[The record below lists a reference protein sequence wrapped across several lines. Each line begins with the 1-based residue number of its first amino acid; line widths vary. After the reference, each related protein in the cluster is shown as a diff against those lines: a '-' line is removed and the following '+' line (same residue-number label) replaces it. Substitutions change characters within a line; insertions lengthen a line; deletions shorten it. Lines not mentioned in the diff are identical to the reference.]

1 MDEVD
6 VSTPR
11 IGKKESRT
19 IEYAEI
25 SEKMHAIRQWISGPG
40 EKLLMSQNSKPYNFS
55 EAVTIRK
62 AHEQFEFKCM
72 KALEDFAVLC
82 EFRKQTSPSNELTE
96 LDFMVQNY
104 IDRLNKRTFF
114 VVSCF
119 SYFKLMEE
127 LWDILE
133 DLQKRS
139 REVDTYDLSS
149 IASSIKGI
157 ESGLDKVEARLI
169 SLNHELERL
178 KVILVPTDAAYL
190 GQLENVFNE
199 ACKTASERVQDMRIQ
214 KLVLRK
220 HSKLLECENNVQESV
235 GWIEELSDNVGLLY
249 RENCVGKNQLEA
261 SELLDKCGH
270 IYKQAKTT
278 YAYSSQLLETY
289 SKLCEAD
296 GRKVPR
302 IVGSCRN
309 RLVRV
314 WPRLQHRLREFR
326 ERTEAAESV
335 YTHSDL
341 LLNRVQEYLLNATRN
356 PVAFDRVCD
365 SMTEDV
371 QVVTD
376 DQHRKQIDS
385 LLQEFQHTKTLAL
398 TLLERLSRGLLAD
411 DSEFTGPVIDEVSRL
426 MRLRLYTLWL
436 KLREYEVVV
445 LGYNTADSTTV
456 SELGMDTIRPLARS
470 RSVTSTI
477 RPRESPF
484 GGFEDFVNNAFYSPV
499 QVEPGRRKHDAEKP
513 ERDIPRQS
521 ERRPGTGS
529 GARPNKSVT
538 PPMTQPTNKPKADYR
553 SRSPDL
559 HLLDAQKSSNE
570 THASKETKTESAP
583 STTDEV
589 AQHLKTVLKQME
601 ARLKEMKPENGT
613 AFDEI
618 RQQQLRNDADRELV
632 RLENQINDALNAT
645 EHPPSTTLKDM
656 AGQILEQGRRA
667 HRKWLTEWDSWVPT
681 AINPKDMERIRLR
694 ELETDIG
701 ECQNRLYDLINAV
714 CLTTAQNAEA
724 IKSKEHSTLGSCF
737 SPEVVTDED
746 VKRISMVCEE
756 TQGMKETIPAQE
768 EFISNLLSDC
778 RQAQH
783 LSAHTEKAET
793 LWKRYKKCLVS
804 FDSLV
809 KCLERGYLLLVRSK
823 EFATQRDSCLKDLKN
838 KHLEIPNLQIDGR
851 TLENDISHWL
861 ASGLFQSAAVQVT
874 QSTKARPSIQW
885 LVSQL
890 TRNLD
895 QLRDAMD
902 ELDMLAANIRSG
914 SSQDNV
920 DLNAILPNTLSS
932 VKSEQNTLDNLDN
945 RADTLRTPSLTR
957 LLPSAEF
964 PGKRTP
970 VPAESLEIPP
980 PLPPRLGKLPMHG
993 DTLKAASAQT
1003 LSLSTNETKRSGMT
1017 DIYPQWRITQP
1028 LNDISCKADDDAVLR
1043 CEFAGPKDKR
1053 SFSVSWTFRPFVY
1066 TPDGVKVGQKSRIP
1080 KDSASIVEEV
1090 GTDYAQLLFKAVDP
1104 SRSGYYTMRIKNL
1117 STGNAMKS
1125 SGKVIVQPYFT
1136 TEMHDATAPIVDPK
1150 TGRLGTVKFSVIFR
1164 GFTCAPRV
1172 QWNHDGDRLNPKLWQ
1187 IDNQKESS
1195 TIVSNAAK
1203 ISDQGLYECRLCD
1216 PQSGLEL
1223 VSKGQLKVDKVREP
1237 CAHSPLSIGE
1247 AKLGEPLAIRCPLPE
1262 GIDIN
1267 LCEIDW
1273 LHNNQTI
1280 YTFQPSL
1287 LASSRNSSFSR
1298 SGSRDN
1304 TFQCNETTW
1313 RTYVAD
1319 GCCVLTTGNVHQTD
1333 SGDYTC
1339 RIHTTED
1346 VYESSGHFTVYE
1358 ILEFVEP
1365 LQPVNV
1371 QHGHPLMLH
1380 CRLNRPVECTLPS
1393 SSDDQLN
1400 NSSAALTVEWYLND
1414 TYLNPYKCIRLGT
1427 VIQAEKDTLSL
1438 AVSKATGDHG
1448 GLYRCKVYSND
1459 TQVETQCSVNI
1470 QAIVPPKIIT
1480 YERKPEGAVLV
1491 GQSVTITVQ
1500 FEADTLPT
1508 CNWTH
1513 EGLPLDNKK
1522 MQFEES
1528 LSQNACML
1536 SMQNLQQEHSGWYKL
1551 VLANDA
1557 GWVDLNL
1564 HISVEEP
1571 TETDSIHPHIPG
1583 SDSII
1588 AQDVISD
1595 TFRPD
1600 LAHEEYPI
1608 VSDVFIIAP
1617 SNVSVMAGET
1627 VKLLCVISLLDSC
1640 YSVNWAR
1647 GDTVLVAGSET
1658 LMYNGYPREG
1668 IFSLEI
1674 KNLKPHQ
1681 SGLYTITAVRRNN
1694 EQTSPRFLAVAQTT
1708 FWLNVTEPTQ
1718 STGVSSTG
1726 RYPPCL
1732 LDKQERM
1739 KQMFV
1744 QSESKLGLSYT
1755 IRGNPVPESC
1765 WIKDKTTV
1773 IKPQKGKIEI
1783 THNNSH
1789 YGLTI
1794 HDMDITDSGLW
1805 EFICHNPYNFL
1816 VLSRTI
1822 DVSPTNLEPVKV
1834 QQTMDGSSSRT
1845 QDTTGTTSKIIVAR
1859 SPIMKQLPPERASEN
1874 RRRSSPA
1881 LMKNG
1886 IGETRPPDFKAI
1898 FTDFTCRT
1906 GETVRLM
1913 CRIDGCPTPMVT
1925 WSFDEKPIDTF
1936 GKRFREE
1943 KRGDEYTLVIEGVTQ
1958 KESGR
1963 YLVTAENIVGVATCS
1978 GNLFVRSMS
1987 INRSLSPM
1995 SEPGFHNY
2003 SPAYGDWMESSSLNG
2018 HLRRHSG
2025 TQTPTNQRVEMI
2037 HFVNVSHSKEY
2048 PHRRRSAPSDCP
2060 YCSHVVEPCSRHTFH
2075 ESSILDQSAIR
2086 TIKHRN
2092 GTRSR
2097 IRRSHM
2103 SSCSSRLTR
2112 PRSEGSILPLCSQ
2125 CYTPIKTPEAATPYS
2140 AMFDED
2146 SVFFAKPSIYATVPR
2161 QYARPVPRDT
2171 IFKTDPYHSS
2181 YSRPRSLSAKTSRAT
2196 ETIIQREIPI
2206 KLAGS
2211 KEKLPEKSEV
2221 LAPERGRFKVVPVTQ
2236 HRIRNTLADE
2246 KKQEAHFSTVESSE
2260 CE

>member
-1 MDEVD
+1 MDED
-6 VSTPR
+6 GVSTPR

-25 SEKMHAIRQWISGPG
+25 SEKIHAIREWISGPG
-40 EKLLMSQNSKPYNFS
+40 EKLLISQNSKPYNFS

-119 SYFKLMEE
+119 SYFKLLEE

-149 IASSIKGI
+149 IANSINGI
-157 ESGLDKVEARLI
+157 ESGLEKVEARLV

-178 KVILVPTDAAYL
+178 KVILIPTDAAYL

-385 LLQEFQHTKTLAL
+385 LLQEFQQTKTLAL
-398 TLLERLSRGLLAD
+398 ALLERLSRGLLAD
-411 DSEFTGPVIDEVSRL
+411 DSEFTGPVIDEISRL

-445 LGYNTADSTTV
+445 LGYNTADSTTA

-477 RPRESPF
+477 RPRDSPF

-499 QVEPGRRKHDAEKP
+499 QVEPGRRKYDTEKP

-559 HLLDAQKSSNE
+559 HLLDEQKSSNE
-570 THASKETKTESAP
+570 ARASKEIKTESAF
-583 STTDEV
+583 SITDEV
-589 AQHLKTVLKQME
+589 VQHLKTVLKQME
-601 ARLKEMKPENGT
+601 ARLKEMKPENEA

-618 RQQQLRNDADRELV
+618 RRQQLRNDADRELV
-632 RLENQINDALNAT
+632 RLENQINDALNT
-645 EHPPSTTLKDM
+645 TQRPHSTTLKDM

-667 HRKWLTEWDSWVPT
+667 HRKWLTEWESWVPT
-681 AINPKDMERIRLR
+681 AINPRDMQRIRLR

-724 IKSKEHSTLGSCF
+724 IKSKEHSNLS
-737 SPEVVTDED
+737 SSLNSEVITDED

-783 LSAHTEKAET
+783 LRAHMEKAET
-793 LWKRYKKCLVS
+793 LWRRYKKCLGS
-804 FDSLV
+804 FDSFV
-809 KCLERGYLLLVRSK
+809 KCLERGYLLLVRSRK
-823 EFATQRDSCLKDLKN
+823 FATQRDSCLKDLKN
-838 KHLEIPNLQIDGR
+838 KHHEIPNLQVDGR
-851 TLENDISHWL
+851 MLENDISHWL
-861 ASGLFQSAAVQVT
+861 ASGLFQSAAAQVT

-885 LVSQL
+885 LISQL
-890 TRNLD
+890 SRNLD

-932 VKSEQNTLDNLDN
+932 VKSELHTSDNLDN

-964 PGKRTP
+964 SGSRTP

-980 PLPPRLGKLPMHG
+980 PLPPRLSKLPMHG
-993 DTLKAASAQT
+993 DTQKAASAQS

-1028 LNDISCKADDDAVLR
+1028 LGDISCKADDDAVLR

-1080 KDSASIVEEV
+1080 KDPGNIVEEV

-1104 SRSGYYTMRIKNL
+1104 SRSGYYTMRIKNV

-1125 SGKVIVQPYFT
+1125 SGKVTVRPYFT
-1136 TEMHDATAPIVDPK
+1136 TEMHDATVPIVDPK
-1150 TGRLGTVKFSVIFR
+1150 TGRLGTVKFSVTFR

-1172 QWNHDGDRLNPKLWQ
+1172 QWNHDGDRLNTKLWQ
-1187 IDNQKESS
+1187 IDNQKDSS

-1216 PQSGLEL
+1216 PQSGQEL
-1223 VSKGQLKVDKVREP
+1223 VSAGQLKVDKVREP

-1273 LHNNQTI
+1273 LHNDQTI
-1280 YTFQPSL
+1280 YTFQPRL
-1287 LASSRNSSFSR
+1287 LASSRSSSFSR

-1319 GCCVLTTGNVHQTD
+1319 GCCVLTTGSVHQTD
-1333 SGDYTC
+1333 SGNYTC
-1339 RIHTTED
+1339 RIHTTD
-1346 VYESSGHFTVYE
+1346 DIYESSGHFIVYE

-1371 QHGHPLMLH
+1371 QHGHPLLLH
-1380 CRLNRPVECTLPS
+1380 CRLNRPVECKPPS

-1400 NSSAALTVEWYLND
+1400 NSNAALTVEWYLND

-1427 VIQAEKDTLSL
+1427 VIQAAKDTLSL

-1448 GLYRCKVYSND
+1448 GVYRCKVYSND
-1459 TQVETQCSVNI
+1459 TQVETQCAVNI
-1470 QAIVPPKIIT
+1470 QALVPPKIT
-1480 YERKPEGAVLV
+1480 KYERKPDGAVLA

-1500 FEADTLPT
+1500 FEADALPT
-1508 CNWTH
+1508 CTWTH

-1528 LSQNACML
+1528 LSQNACVLIMR
-1536 SMQNLQQEHSGWYKL
+1536 NLQQEHSGWYKL

-1583 SDSII
+1583 SDSMI
-1588 AQDVISD
+1588 AHDVISE
-1595 TFRPD
+1595 TSRPD
-1600 LAHEEYPI
+1600 LAHEDYLG

-1627 VKLLCVISLLDSC
+1627 VKLLCMISLLDSC

-1647 GDTVLVAGSET
+1647 GDTVLVAGRET

-1674 KNLKPHQ
+1674 KNLKPQQ
-1681 SGLYTITAVRRNN
+1681 SGLYTITAVRRNT

-1718 STGVSSTG
+1718 STGLSSTG
-1726 RYPPCL
+1726 HYPPCL
-1732 LDKQERM
+1732 LDKQEKMKRM
-1739 KQMFV
+1739 YV
-1744 QSESKLGLSYT
+1744 QSGSKLDLSYT
-1755 IRGNPVPESC
+1755 IRGNPAPDSC

-1773 IKPQKGKIEI
+1773 IEPQKGKIEI
-1783 THNNSH
+1783 THKDSQ

-1794 HDMDITDSGLW
+1794 HDMDITDAGLW
-1805 EFICHNPYNFL
+1805 EFVCHNPYNFL

-1822 DVSPTNLEPVKV
+1822 DVSTTKLEPVKV
-1834 QQTMDGSSSRT
+1834 QQTMDSSSSRT
-1845 QDTTGTTSKIIVAR
+1845 QDTTGTTSKSIVAG
-1859 SPIMKQLPPERASEN
+1859 SPIMKQLPSERESEH
-1874 RRRSSPA
+1874 RRRSSSTHVT
-1881 LMKNG
+1881 NG

-1898 FTDFTCRT
+1898 FTDFTCRA

-1925 WSFDEKPIDTF
+1925 WSFDGKPIDTF

-1987 INRSLSPM
+1987 IN
-1995 SEPGFHNY
+1995 
-2003 SPAYGDWMESSSLNG
+2003 SPAYGDWMDSSLNG
-2018 HLRRHSG
+2018 HPRRHSG

-2037 HFVNVSHSKEY
+2037 HYVKEY
-2048 PHRRRSAPSDCP
+2048 QHRRRSAPSDCP
-2060 YCSHVVEPCSRHTFH
+2060 YCSHVVEPCSRHSFH

-2103 SSCSSRLTR
+2103 SSCTSRLTR
-2112 PRSEGSILPLCSQ
+2112 PRSEESILPLCSQ
-2125 CYTPIKTPEAATPYS
+2125 CHTPMKTPETTSPYS
-2140 AMFDED
+2140 AMLDED
-2146 SVFFAKPSIYATVPR
+2146 SVFFAKPSVYATVPR
-2161 QYARPVPRDT
+2161 HYARPVPRDT
-2171 IFKTDPYHSS
+2171 IFKTDVYHSS
-2181 YSRPRSLSAKTSRAT
+2181 CSRPRSLSAKTTKAT

-2206 KLAGS
+2206 KLTES
-2211 KEKLPEKSEV
+2211 KEKLPEKREV
-2221 LAPERGRFKVVPVTQ
+2221 LVSEKGRLKVVPVKQNRT
-2236 HRIRNTLADE
+2236 RNTIADE
-2246 KKQEAHFSTVESSE
+2246 KKQETQFSTVESSE

>member
-1 MDEVD
+1 L
-6 VSTPR
+6 
-11 IGKKESRT
+11 
-19 IEYAEI
+19 
-25 SEKMHAIRQWISGPG
+25 H
-40 EKLLMSQNSKPYNFS
+40 
-55 EAVTIRK
+55 
-62 AHEQFEFKCM
+62 
-72 KALEDFAVLC
+72 
-82 EFRKQTSPSNELTE
+82 
-96 LDFMVQNY
+96 
-104 IDRLNKRTFF
+104 
-114 VVSCF
+114 
-119 SYFKLMEE
+119 FKL
-127 LWDILE
+127 WDVLE

-149 IASSIKGI
+149 IANSIKGI

-178 KVILVPTDAAYL
+178 KVILIPTDAAYL

-302 IVGSCRN
+302 ILGSCRN

-314 WPRLQHRLREFR
+314 WPRLQHRLREFK

-398 TLLERLSRGLLAD
+398 TLLERLPRGLLAD
-411 DSEFTGPVIDEVSRL
+411 DSEFTGPVIDEISRL

-445 LGYNTADSTTV
+445 LGYNTADSTTA

-470 RSVTSTI
+470 RSATSTV

-499 QVEPGRRKHDAEKP
+499 QAEPGRRKYDAEKP
-513 ERDIPRQS
+513 ERDIPKQS
-521 ERRPGTGS
+521 DRRPGTGS
-529 GARPNKSVT
+529 GARPIKSVT

-570 THASKETKTESAP
+570 TRASKETKTDSAL
-583 STTDEV
+583 SITDEV
-589 AQHLKTVLKQME
+589 VQHLKTVLKQME
-601 ARLKEMKPENGT
+601 ARLKEMNPENET

-618 RQQQLRNDADRELV
+618 RRQQLRNDADRELV
-632 RLENQINDALNAT
+632 RLENQINDALNT
-645 EHPPSTTLKDM
+645 TQHPPSSTLKDM

-667 HRKWLTEWDSWVPT
+667 HRKWLTEWKSWVPT
-681 AINPKDMERIRLR
+681 AVNPKDMQRIRLR

-724 IKSKEHSTLGSCF
+724 IKSKEPSNLSGSLN
-737 SPEVVTDED
+737 SVVVTDED
-746 VKRISMVCEE
+746 VKRINMVCEE

-783 LSAHTEKAET
+783 LKAHMDKAET
-793 LWKRYKKCLVS
+793 QWRRYKKCLGS
-804 FDSLV
+804 FDSFV
-809 KCLERGYLLLVRSK
+809 KCLERGYLLLVRSRK
-823 EFATQRDSCLKDLKN
+823 FATQRDSCLKDLKN
-838 KHLEIPNLQIDGR
+838 KHHEIPNLQVDGR
-851 TLENDISHWL
+851 MLENNISHWL
-861 ASGLFQSAAVQVT
+861 ASGLFQSAAAQVT

-885 LVSQL
+885 LISQL

-920 DLNAILPNTLSS
+920 DLNAILPNTLNSA
-932 VKSEQNTLDNLDN
+932 KSELHTLDNLDN

-957 LLPSAEF
+957 LLPSGEF
-964 PGKRTP
+964 SGNRTP

-993 DTLKAASAQT
+993 DALKAVSSQT

-1028 LNDISCKADDDAVLR
+1028 LNDISCRADDDAVLR
-1043 CEFAGPKDKR
+1043 CGFAGPKDKR

-1080 KDSASIVEEV
+1080 KEPGSIVEEM

-1125 SGKVIVQPYFT
+1125 SGKVIVRPYFT
-1136 TEMHDATAPIVDPK
+1136 KEMHDATVPIVDPK
-1150 TGRLGTVKFSVIFR
+1150 TGRLGTVKFSVTFR
-1164 GFTCAPRV
+1164 GFACAPRV
-1172 QWNHDGDRLNPKLWQ
+1172 QWSHDGDRLNPKLWQ

-1223 VSKGQLKVDKVREP
+1223 VSAGQLKVDKVREP

-1273 LHNNQTI
+1273 LHNDQTI
-1280 YTFQPSL
+1280 YTFQPRL
-1287 LASSRNSSFSR
+1287 LASSRSSSFSR

-1319 GCCVLTTGNVHQTD
+1319 GCCVLTTGSVHQTD

-1339 RIHTTED
+1339 RIHTTDD

-1358 ILEFVEP
+1358 ILEFLEP

-1371 QHGHPLMLH
+1371 QHGHPFLLH

-1393 SSDDQLN
+1393 SSGDQPVDSN
-1400 NSSAALTVEWYLND
+1400 AALTVEWYLND

-1427 VIQAEKDTLSL
+1427 VIQAAKDTLSL

-1459 TQVETQCSVNI
+1459 TQVETQCAVNI
-1470 QAIVPPKIIT
+1470 QGICEATSVSLFQGENIISCSPAIEPNGDDAPQSTNDVNPNPIVPPKIT
-1480 YERKPEGAVLV
+1480 KYERKPEGSVVA
-1491 GQSVTITVQ
+1491 GQSVTIIVQ
-1500 FEADTLPT
+1500 FEADALPT
-1508 CNWTH
+1508 CTWTH

-1536 SMQNLQQEHSGWYKL
+1536 SMRNLQQEHSGWYKL

-1564 HISVEEP
+1564 HIPVEEP

-1583 SDSII
+1583 SDSMI

-1595 TFRPD
+1595 TFHPD
-1600 LAHEEYPI
+1600 LAHEDYPN

-1647 GDTVLVAGSET
+1647 GDTVLVAGSDT

-1674 KNLKPHQ
+1674 KNLKSHQ
-1681 SGLYTITAVRRNN
+1681 SGLYTVTAVRRNAK
-1694 EQTSPRFLAVAQTT
+1694 QGSPRFLSVAQTT

-1718 STGVSSTG
+1718 SIGLSSTG
-1726 RYPPCL
+1726 HYPPCL

-1739 KQMFV
+1739 KQMHV
-1744 QSESKLGLSYT
+1744 QSGGKLDLSYT
-1755 IRGNPVPESC
+1755 IRGNPAPESC

-1773 IKPQKGKIEI
+1773 IEPQKGKIEI
-1783 THNNSH
+1783 THNNYH
-1789 YGLTI
+1789 YGLTV

-1822 DVSPTNLEPVKV
+1822 DVSPIKLESVKV
-1834 QQTMDGSSSRT
+1834 QQTMDSSPSRI
-1845 QDTTGTTSKIIVAR
+1845 QDTTGTTSKSIVVE
-1859 SPIMKQLPPERASEN
+1859 SPQMKQFPSERGGEN
-1874 RRRSSPA
+1874 RRRSSLA
-1881 LMKNG
+1881 LVTNG
-1886 IGETRPPDFKAI
+1886 TGETRPPDFKAI
-1898 FTDFTCRT
+1898 FTDLTCRT

-1925 WSFDEKPIDTF
+1925 WSFDGKPIDTF

-1943 KRGDEYTLVIEGVTQ
+1943 KRGDEYTLIIEGVTQ
-1958 KESGR
+1958 KEAGR
-1963 YLVTAENIVGVATCS
+1963 YLVTAENVVGVATCS
-1978 GNLFVRSMS
+1978 GNLFVRSIS
-1987 INRSLSPM
+1987 IN
-1995 SEPGFHNY
+1995 
-2003 SPAYGDWMESSSLNG
+2003 
-2018 HLRRHSG
+2018 
-2025 TQTPTNQRVEMI
+2025 
-2037 HFVNVSHSKEY
+2037 
-2048 PHRRRSAPSDCP
+2048 
-2060 YCSHVVEPCSRHTFH
+2060 
-2075 ESSILDQSAIR
+2075 
-2086 TIKHRN
+2086 
-2092 GTRSR
+2092 
-2097 IRRSHM
+2097 
-2103 SSCSSRLTR
+2103 RLTR
-2112 PRSEGSILPLCSQ
+2112 PRSEESILPLCSH
-2125 CYTPIKTPEAATPYS
+2125 CYTPFKTPEASPYS
-2140 AMFDED
+2140 AMLDED

-2161 QYARPVPRDT
+2161 HYAHPVPRDT
-2171 IFKTDPYHSS
+2171 IFKTDLYHSS
-2181 YSRPRSLSAKTSRAT
+2181 CSRPRSLSAKTSRAT

-2206 KLAGS
+2206 KLAEG
-2211 KEKLPEKSEV
+2211 KEKPPEKREV
-2221 LAPERGRFKVVPVTQ
+2221 LVPERGKPKVVSVFQNQT
-2236 HRIRNTLADE
+2236 RNTLADE
-2246 KKQEAHFSTVESSE
+2246 KKQETQFSTVESSE